1 MKAAQTESY
10 RVHVGH
16 TPNIP
21 FADVSVE
28 RRPSGIT
35 PRNRG
40 EEQFRHA
47 CHRCGVPVGD
57 RTVRCRRRHRI
68 GKPRQ
73 RGRANVCVVKLRC
86 DVRRQHEEQ
95 SEAGEAVRPPCE
107 GPSAQEATRRGAP
120 PCDTLQRG
128 TCCIIVQ
135 RRTACITETC
145 RNTRYCGAL
154 NVPQHTVLQQ
164 ACRNTSIQPEDNA
177 LMQPFA
183 KDACALV
190 ARKLPGQATPPK
202 PRCNILVLPHAC
214 CTTVDTDLLHNHC
227 GVRQAVRQ
235 AAI

>member
-16 TPNIP
+16 APNIP

-73 RGRANVCVVKLRC
+73 RGRANVCVVNGRLRS

-135 RRTACITETC
+135 RRTACITENVRQHTIL
-145 RNTRYCGAL
+145 RRAYCAATHGIAAGL
-154 NVPQHTVLQQ
+154 PQHFHPT
-164 ACRNTSIQPEDNA
+164 R
-177 LMQPFA
+177 
-183 KDACALV
+183 
-190 ARKLPGQATPPK
+190 R
-202 PRCNILVLPHAC
+202 
-214 CTTVDTDLLHNHC
+214 
-227 GVRQAVRQ
+227 
-235 AAI
+235 